1 MKRPDFKYWQKKYAW
16 YAFPPL
22 LLFYFEAIVKIACF
36 GGGTARAFV
45 YTGLFALSAGL
56 GIAFLAQLLPRR
68 LGLWTTRGLLLL
80 AALLCAGQVVYF
92 SVFKTFGTLFSM
104 FTGADAVTQFWGAT
118 LTGIR
123 DAAVPIL
130 GLAAGYAAA
139 ALLAGRIQPVAGSR
153 RQVAA
158 GLAAGIL
165 VPWLAALLL
174 IVNDDSGILPMRYLY
189 RESFIPDST
198 VASFGVLATL
208 RLDAQAL
215 VFGGPLGTLGAEA
228 ATPDDQEE
236 GSEEPEEPVVEP
248 EVPTYGY
255 NVTEID
261 FDALIQAAGGNST
274 LADMHSYF
282 RDRRPTRQNEY
293 TGYFAGKNLIWI
305 VGEAFSTLALDPAVT
320 PTLTRLASEGFVFEN
335 FYNPVWGVST
345 SDGEYVTLTGLIPKS
360 GVWSFQRSG
369 ANAMP
374 YGFGHL
380 LAAQG
385 YSTKAYHNHYYSYY
399 GRNESHPN
407 LGYEYKGLGNGLD
420 VKETWPES
428 DLEMMELTLPGD
440 MQHVP
445 FHTYY
450 MAVSGHLNYTFHGN
464 YMAAKNRDLVEQLP
478 YSEGPKAY
486 LASNAE
492 LDKAVAY
499 ILETLE
505 GAGLLDDTVLV
516 LSGDHYPYGL
526 TQAEMEEL
534 AGHPLDERFEM
545 YQSTLIL
552 WNSAMAE
559 PVPVKKPCSS
569 LDVLPTLANLFGIS
583 YDSRLL
589 AGQDILSDAPGLV
602 EFGDRSFITD
612 LGRYDAKADT
622 FTPAPGATPGEG
634 YARRMLARV
643 NDSFRYS
650 ALILEND
657 YYRLVPG
664 PPER

>member
-1 MKRPDFKYWQKKYAW
+1 MKRPDFKYWLKKYAW
-16 YAFPPL
+16 YAVPPL
-22 LLFYFEAIVKIACF
+22 LLFYFEVIVKVACF
-36 GGGTARAFV
+36 GGGTFRTFA
-45 YTGLFALSAGL
+45 YTGLFSLSAGL
-56 GIAFLAQLLPRR
+56 GIAFLAQFPPRR
-68 LGLWTTRGLLLL
+68 AGLWTVRGLLLL
-80 AALLCAGQVVYF
+80 AAFLFAGQIVYF
-92 SVFKTFGTLFSM
+92 SVFKTFGTLFSLVS
-104 FTGADAVTQFWGAT
+104 GADAVTQFWGAT

-123 DAAVPIL
+123 DGAAPIL
-130 GLAAGYAAA
+130 WIAAGYAAA
-139 ALLAGRIQPVAGSR
+139 AWLTGRIRPVDGTR
-153 RQVAA
+153 RQAAA

-165 VPWLAALLL
+165 VPWLVALLL
-174 IVNDDSGILPMRYLY
+174 IVNDGSGILPVRYLY

-198 VASFGVLATL
+198 VASFGILATL

-215 VFGGPLGTLGAEA
+215 LFDGPLGIRGAEA
-228 ATPDDQEE
+228 ATPDPGDEE
-236 GSEEPEEPVVEP
+236 SEKPEETAGEPPEPVF
-248 EVPTYGY
+248 GY

-261 FDALIQAAGGNST
+261 FDALIWDAGSDTT
-274 LADMHSYF
+274 LADMHRFF
-282 RDRRPTRQNEY
+282 RDRLPTRQNEY
-293 TGYFAGKNLIWI
+293 TGAFAGKNLIWI
-305 VGEAFSTLALDPAVT
+305 VGEAFSTLALDPTVT

-374 YGFGHL
+374 FGFGHL
-380 LAAQG
+380 LAARG

-450 MAVSGHLNYTFHGN
+450 MAVSGHLNYTFRGN
-464 YMAAKNRDLVEQLP
+464 YIAAKNRDLVEHLP
-478 YSEGPKAY
+478 YTEGPKAY
-486 LASNAE
+486 LAANAE

-505 GAGLLDDTVLV
+505 TAGLLEDTVLV

-526 TQAEMEEL
+526 TLPEMEEL
-534 AGHPLDERFEM
+534 AGRPLDERFEM
-545 YQSTLIL
+545 YKSTLIL
-552 WNSAMAE
+552 WNSAMVE

-569 LDVLPTLANLFGIS
+569 LDILPTLANLFGLP

-589 AGQDILSDAPGLV
+589 AGQDILSDTPGLV

-622 FTPAPGATPGEG
+622 FTPSPGTTPGEG
-634 YARRMLARV
+634 YARRILARV
-643 NDSFRYS
+643 NDAFYYS
-650 ALILEND
+650 AKILEKD